1 MVVKRNIKTAF
12 PRQGAAAI
20 HPRCCSHGALKVLSR
35 CSKTLK
41 VLLPHYTKGA
51 ALRVLSRCCRN
62 APDRPFAGAG
72 NITAKATP
80 VARTRPDEGKE
91 L

>member
-1 MVVKRNIKTAF
+1 
-12 PRQGAAAI
+12 
-20 HPRCCSHGALKVLSR
+20 VLSR